1 MTESAPEDAVAGAP
15 GTLSRLQLFMLS
27 AAGAVVVANAYYI
40 HPIIADVAADF
51 GVSPSEIGL
60 VPAMNQLA
68 LALGI
73 FLLLPLGDR
82 YSNRRL
88 TSIFVA
94 AQFLAIVLMTF
105 SRSFELFVAGSTAL
119 GFFTIAPYL
128 LPAYVSKRVPPERL
142 GQATATITTG
152 IVAGILVAR
161 AGGGVLAEH
170 YGWRSVYYVATA
182 LMLAVTI
189 LLPMIMEK
197 RREEVSEEVR
207 PSYGQ
212 LLLSIAPIV
221 KTHPEIVLSG
231 AIQALGFGAFISVWL
246 GLGLHL
252 TSSEMGYGTDVV
264 GYLAAFSVLNLLTTP
279 FLGAMADRIGPRKAR
294 VGIAALQ
301 FVAACM
307 YWPFGN
313 SLWLLIIPIV
323 LTNLGG
329 PTIDVANRMTFLSM
343 APKIRT
349 RLMTVYIG
357 MMFIGGGLASWL
369 ATWTYEHYY
378 WPGIS
383 VLVIGMSGLVLV
395 LSLVGTRL
403 GR

>member
-1 MTESAPEDAVAGAP
+1 MTSPASEDAVADAP
-15 GTLSRLQLFMLS
+15 GSLSRPQLFLLS
-27 AAGAVVVANAYYI
+27 AASAVVVANAYYI

-94 AQFLAIVLMTF
+94 AQFVSIALMAF
-105 SRSFELFVAGSTAL
+105 SSSFELFVAGSTAL

-128 LPAYVSKRVPPERL
+128 LPAYVSKRVSPERL

-161 AGGGVLAEH
+161 AGGGVLAEY

-182 LMLAVTI
+182 LMLLVTI
-189 LLPMIMEK
+189 LLPLTMEK
-197 RREEVSEEVR
+197 RRRDGGDEEK
-207 PSYGQ
+207 PSYGR
-212 LLLSIAPIV
+212 LLLSIPPIV
-221 KTHPEIVLSG
+221 KAHPEILLSG
-231 AIQALGFGAFISVWL
+231 SIQALGFGVFISVWL

-252 TSSEMGYGTDVV
+252 TSDAMGYGTDVV
-264 GYLAAFSVLNLLTTP
+264 GYLAAFAVLNLFTTP
-279 FLGAMADRIGPRKAR
+279 LLGAFADKIGPRKAR
-294 VGIAALQ
+294 MGIAALQ

-307 YWPFGN
+307 YLPFGH
-313 SLWLLIIPIV
+313 SLWLLIVPIV

-329 PTIDVANRMTFLSM
+329 PTIDVANRMTFLSVE
-343 APKIRT
+343 PKIRT
-349 RLMTVYIG
+349 RLMTVYIVL
-357 MMFIGGGLASWL
+357 MFIGGGVASWL
-369 ATWTYEHYY
+369 ATWTYEHYD
-378 WPGIS
+378 WSGIAVLAMVMSSMVLALS
-383 VLVIGMSGLVLV
+383 VF
-395 LSLVGTRL
+395 GTRL